1 MPSITSNSSINVLF
15 ATSEAYP
22 LVKTGGLADVSS
34 GLPLAL
40 SQLGM
45 NVKVIMPA
53 YTQAVKNATALTV
66 IKEYTNEYPYR
77 ILEGQLEPTHTTK
90 VWLIDIPLYFSRN
103 GGPYTTESGDD
114 WPDNAERF
122 TAFCRAATAIAL
134 NQLGMQWVPDIVHC
148 NDWQTGLI
156 PALLA
161 EKTLRPK
168 TLFTIHN
175 MAYQGNFEQ
184 AIFQQ
189 LGLPHGLWAMDAMEF
204 YGKFSFLKGGLAF
217 ADTLNTVSPTYA
229 EEICTPQ
236 FGYGLDGLLNHRRDR
251 LSGILNGVDYARWNP
266 KTDHHLTA
274 NYHVDCTANKVKN
287 KTALQQ
293 RYQLAND
300 TQIPLIGIISRIVQQ
315 KGFELLLESLAALFR
330 QPLQLI
336 ILGSGDKNLE
346 LSLQEAANQYPSQ
359 MALQLGYDEAL
370 AHLIIGGS
378 DIFLM
383 PSLFEP
389 CGLTQIYSLRYGT
402 VPVVHHTG
410 GLADSI
416 VNTNHETFKRH
427 QATGFHFY
435 KASPKALTKAV
446 NRAIK
451 HYEQPNLWQN
461 IVHSGMQQDFSWKVS
476 AKQYLMLYHKTLHR

>member
-1 MPSITSNSSINVLF
+1 MPSITHNSSIKVLF

-34 GLPLAL
+34 GLPFAL
-40 SQLGM
+40 SKLGVD
-45 NVKVIMPA
+45 VKVIMPA
-53 YTQAVKNATALTV
+53 YSQAVKNANALTV
-66 IKEYTNEYPYR
+66 IKEYTNEHPYR
-77 ILEGQLEPTHTTK
+77 ILEGQLEPPHTTK
-90 VWLIDIPLYFSRN
+90 IWLIDIPQYFSRN
-103 GGPYTTESGDD
+103 GGPYTTEEGDD

-122 TAFCRAATAIAL
+122 SAFCRAATAIAL
-134 NQLGMQWVPDIVHC
+134 NQLDIQWMPDIVHC

-161 EKTLRPK
+161 EKTPRPK
-168 TLFTIHN
+168 TVFTIHN

-189 LGLPHGLWAMDAMEF
+189 LRLPDALWSMEAMEF
-204 YGKFSFLKGGLAF
+204 YGKFSFLKGGLVF

-236 FGYGLDGLLNHRRDR
+236 FGYGLDGLLNHRRHR

-266 KTDHHLTA
+266 QTDQRLVA
-274 NYHVDCTANKVKN
+274 NYQASCTADKVKN

-293 RYQLAND
+293 RFQLTED
-300 TQIPLIGIISRIVQQ
+300 VHMPLVGIISRIVHQ
-315 KGFELLLESLAALFR
+315 KGFELLLESLANLLR

-336 ILGSGDKNLE
+336 ILGSGDKQFE
-346 LSLQEAANQYPSQ
+346 LDLQKAANQYPSQ
-359 MALQLGYDEAL
+359 MAIQLGYDEAL

-416 VNTNHETFKRH
+416 VNTNNETLKRS

-435 KASPKALTKAV
+435 KPSPKALVKAV

-451 HYEQPNLWQN
+451 HYKQPNLWQS
-461 IVHSGMQQDFSWKVS
+461 IVQSGMQKDFSWEVS
-476 AKQYLMLYHKTLHR
+476 AKQYLMLYHTLGS